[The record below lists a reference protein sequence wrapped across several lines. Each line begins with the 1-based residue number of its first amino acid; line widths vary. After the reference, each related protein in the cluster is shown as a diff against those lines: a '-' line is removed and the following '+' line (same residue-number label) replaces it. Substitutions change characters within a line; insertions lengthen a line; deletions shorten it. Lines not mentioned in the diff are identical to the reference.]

1 MAKKKILEIT
11 LHDNGRSE
19 LFLDMDENNE
29 LEVRRIMACIFS
41 LMDARPS
48 FATLV
53 EFCAD
58 IYRDDPELIG
68 RAAKEARE
76 SAMKQS

>member
-19 LFLDMDENNE
+19 LFLD
-29 LEVRRIMACIFS
+29 
-41 LMDARPS
+41 MDARPS